1 MELSTA
7 QRRKGLEQKIPDI
20 RKTLQ
25 MVEYLKARQ
34 VCVHALFV
42 FPFLFFFS
50 FCLYEHNV

>member
-20 RKTLQ
+20 GKTLQ

-34 VCVHALFV
+34 VCAHA
-42 FPFLFFFS
+42 FFS
-50 FCLYEHNV
+50 FLFYPLFA